1 MAEYEI
7 GDQFV
12 DRTEPRITGTISEK
26 MMLSGIPHY
35 KLSIAPNLYNI
46 EPSWLSEYGILIN
59 FEPKSRFGRVKR
71 KPKNSI
77 TAFLKW
83 VLSSS

>member
-1 MAEYEI
+1 MAEYQI

-12 DRTEPRITGTISEK
+12 DRTEQRVTGTISEK

-35 KLSIAPNLYNI
+35 KLSIEPNLYNI

-59 FEPKSRFGRVKR
+59 FEPMGRFGKVMR
-71 KPKNSI
+71 KPKNPI
-77 TAFLKW
+77 TAFLKSI
-83 VLSSS
+83 LG